1 MSRMIGNIIED
12 YAKDTFNLLSVSFND
27 YYDALLLNIPIE
39 IKGILKHPN
48 DERNKNGRVWIT
60 NKNHIKL
67 LENNGM
73 YLFIVYDYLDDVYE
87 ILDYTDIDIC
97 YVIFMAAHRIKI
109 NGGSNTKIS
118 YKKILNIEYVMR
130 IL

>member
-1 MSRMIGNIIED
+1 MIGNIIED

-67 LENNGM
+67 LQNNGM
-73 YLFIVYDYLDDVYE
+73 YLLIVYDYLDDVYE

-118 YKKILNIEYVMR
+118 YKKILNM
-130 IL
+130 L

>member
-1 MSRMIGNIIED
+1 MIGNIIED

-67 LENNGM
+67 LQNNGM

-97 YVIFMAAHRIKI
+97 YVIFMAAYRIKI

-118 YKKILNIEYVMR
+118 YKKILNM
-130 IL
+130 L